1 VKDISASDWQSVR
14 DFLGK
19 NVLLGSVIKS
29 TPETPST
36 QTEAKMAARAGAP
49 HGTVF
54 VTDFQSA
61 GRGRRDRGWSTKPGL
76 DLTFSVIL
84 KPEIEP
90 RFVPLLNLAA
100 ALSVCRVLGEFFT
113 EPRAVSIKWPNDVLA
128 RGKKICGIICET
140 AGGSEKTDWAALGIG
155 INVNG
160 SPDDMPP
167 GTPDKPRATSLFMEC
182 GRSFHLPPLLA
193 LILTRLDEFTR
204 LAAGG
209 RARLLTFYRQ
219 NCSTLDSLVKVITDE
234 GEFFGTASGIEDDG
248 AITLT
253 DSEGRTASFRAAD
266 VVHLRPAQC
275 LILAAEQMR
284 NQCGKGVVPR
294 ES

>member
-1 VKDISASDWQSVR
+1 MKNAKTADWQAAR

-19 NVLLGSVIKS
+19 GVLLGSVITS

-61 GRGRRDRGWSTKPGL
+61 GRGRRDRGWNSKPGL

-84 KPEIEP
+84 MPEIEP

-100 ALSVCRVLGEFFT
+100 ALSVCRAVEGFFT

-140 AGGSEKTDWAALGIG
+140 AGGAEKPDWAVLGIG
-155 INVNG
+155 LNVNG
-160 SPDDMPP
+160 AASDMPP
-167 GTPDKPRATSLFMEC
+167 EMPDRPGATSLFMEC
-182 GRSFHLPPLLA
+182 GRSFHLPELLG
-193 LILTRLDEFTR
+193 LVLTRLDEYTR
-204 LAAGG
+204 LAVDEQG
-209 RARLLTFYRQ
+209 RARLLFLYGE
-219 NCSTLDSLVKVITDE
+219 NCSTLGAGVKVITDE
-234 GEFFGTASGIEDDG
+234 GEFFGTASGIEGDG
-248 AITLT
+248 AITVT
-253 DSEGRTASFRAAD
+253 DSEGRTATFRAAD
-266 VVHLRPAQC
+266 VVHVRPA
-275 LILAAEQMR
+275 
-284 NQCGKGVVPR
+284 V
-294 ES
+294 